1 MHSKRRKDMSTIDN
15 KFILSN
21 QTEVPW
27 IGFGTYNAK
36 GGDNLLM
43 IKTAI
48 EAGYRYFDTASL
60 YGTERVLGQ
69 AVKESGIPR
78 EEFIIASKVWH
89 DEMGYD
95 NTKLAFSRSL
105 ERLQT
110 EYLDLYLIHWPK
122 ASQEDENWKQHI
134 IDTWRAMEELV
145 EEGKIKAIGLSNFLP
160 HHLDVVLQNC
170 RIKPVVDQLEVHLG
184 YLQETA
190 CEYAKTK
197 GILVQAWSPLARGQV
212 QEGSVLQSF
221 ADKYGVSVAKLCLR
235 FLYQKGIMPLVKASS
250 RERMLENT
258 DIFGFEISDED
269 CTMIA
274 CMPQQFWSGEHPD
287 FAIPKARSNPNQ

>member
-1 MHSKRRKDMSTIDN
+1 MSTIDN

-170 RIKPVVDQLEVHLG
+170 RIKPVVDQLEVHPG
-184 YLQETA
+184 YLQTAA

-197 GILVQAWSPLARGQV
+197 GILVQAWSPLARGAM
-212 QEGSVLQSF
+212 QESSVLHAF

-274 CMPQQFWSGEHPD
+274 CMPQQLWSGEHPD

>member
-1 MHSKRRKDMSTIDN
+1 MRKDRTI
-15 KFILSN
+15 FTLSD

-60 YGTERVLGQ
+60 YETERVLGR
-69 AVKESGIPR
+69 AVMESGRPR
-78 EEFIIASKVWH
+78 NEFIIASKAWH
-89 DEMGYD
+89 DEMGYEK
-95 NTKLAFSRSL
+95 TKLACSRSL

-122 ASQEDENWKQHI
+122 GNESDANWKQLVI
-134 IDTWRAMEELV
+134 ETWKAMEDLV
-145 EEGKIKAIGLSNFLP
+145 DAGRVKAIGLSNFLP

-170 RIKPVVDQLEVHLG
+170 RIKPVVDQLEIHPG
-184 YLQETA
+184 YLQEAA
-190 CEYAKTK
+190 CAYAKSND
-197 GILVQAWSPLARGQV
+197 ILVQAWSPLARGNV
-212 QEGSVLQSF
+212 QEGNVLQLF
-221 ADKYGVSVAKLCLR
+221 ADKYEVSVAKLCLR

-250 RERMLENT
+250 MERMLENL
-258 DIFGFEISDED
+258 DIFDFVISDED
-269 CTMIA
+269 CKLIA
-274 CMPQQFWSGEHPD
+274 CLPQQFWSGEHPD
-287 FAIPKARSNPNQ
+287 IAIPKVTSNPTQ

>member
-1 MHSKRRKDMSTIDN
+1 MSTIDN

-145 EEGKIKAIGLSNFLP
+145 EEGKIKSIGLSNFLP

-197 GILVQAWSPLARGQV
+197 GILVQAWSPLARGAM
-212 QEGSVLQSF
+212 QESSVLHAF

-269 CTMIA
+269 CKMIA
-274 CMPQQFWSGEHPD
+274 CMPQQLWSGEHPD